1 LKYFLRLFRNKIFL
15 LLLITIILI
24 VLLQASYSNK
34 NILKYLRDLVTTI
47 ISPLQKFFLST
58 GEKVEYFFSMFKEIK
73 TLKEE
78 NEELKIKIS
87 ELEKENREL
96 LEYRDKINDL
106 RSALSLK
113 SQFED
118 YELVGAN
125 IIAIDAGN
133 WFNLFTIDIG
143 KKDGINNDYPVITST
158 KGLVGRVLR
167 ADLTSS
173 KVISI
178 IDEDSV
184 VSCWLS
190 KSGGGHVMVRGDLTL
205 KEQGLCMMYNIP
217 QNVDVA
223 VGDVVETS
231 GLGGIYPKGILVGR
245 VEEIVNAEDKYFRY
259 AIIKP
264 EVDFK
269 KLREVYILKIKE

>member
-1 LKYFLRLFRNKIFL
+1 MKYFLRLFRNKIFL

-106 RSALSLK
+106 RSALRLK

>member
-1 LKYFLRLFRNKIFL
+1 
-15 LLLITIILI
+15 
-24 VLLQASYSNK
+24 
-34 NILKYLRDLVTTI
+34 
-47 ISPLQKFFLST
+47 
-58 GEKVEYFFSMFKEIK
+58 
-73 TLKEE
+73 
-78 NEELKIKIS
+78 
-87 ELEKENREL
+87 
-96 LEYRDKINDL
+96 
-106 RSALSLK
+106 
-113 SQFED
+113 
-118 YELVGAN
+118 
-125 IIAIDAGN
+125 
-133 WFNLFTIDIG
+133 
-143 KKDGINNDYPVITST
+143 
-158 KGLVGRVLR
+158 VGRVLR

>member
-1 LKYFLRLFRNKIFL
+1 
-15 LLLITIILI
+15 
-24 VLLQASYSNK
+24 
-34 NILKYLRDLVTTI
+34 
-47 ISPLQKFFLST
+47 
-58 GEKVEYFFSMFKEIK
+58 MFKEIK

-106 RSALSLK
+106 RSALRLK

>member
-1 LKYFLRLFRNKIFL
+1 M
-15 LLLITIILI
+15 
-24 VLLQASYSNK
+24 
-34 NILKYLRDLVTTI
+34 VTTI

-106 RSALSLK
+106 RSALRLK